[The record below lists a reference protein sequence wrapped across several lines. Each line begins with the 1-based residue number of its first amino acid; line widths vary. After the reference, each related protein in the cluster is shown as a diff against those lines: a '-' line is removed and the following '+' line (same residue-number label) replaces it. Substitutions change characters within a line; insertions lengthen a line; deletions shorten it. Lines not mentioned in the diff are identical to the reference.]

1 MDESGQK
8 MTSVSE
14 RTVLTNGECVG
25 HVGLTSTEVQQRKAD
40 GRANTSEERQSR
52 GYLEILGKNLFTPF
66 NIILFVLGIALVIF
80 DDVLSAIA
88 ATGVII
94 FNVLISTLQEWKAKR
109 RLDKIAVLMRP
120 KVNALRDGELKVIDR
135 ADIVLDDVLFLGP
148 GDQAQ
153 VDGDVIEEHSLEMDE
168 SLLTGES
175 STRRKHVGETVYSGS
190 YCVTGKCWF
199 KVTKVGQDTFS
210 SQMMSKARKFT
221 KKTTP
226 LQIET
231 NTVTEI
237 LMTLA
242 FIFMVILLFKNIVSG
257 VSFHSSLKEAV
268 IVLDIV
274 PIALFLLITLT
285 YMIAA
290 VRMADSG
297 VLLQNSNSVESIS
310 HVDTVCMDKTG
321 TITTNH
327 LVFEDVDYFNNDPRA
342 AEDLVRAFV
351 SATGS
356 RNRTIEALSHHFG
369 HVQTEMLDEIQ
380 FSSDRK
386 YSAVRILW
394 AGEPRTLFM
403 GAWQFLKPYV
413 VDAPDVESR
422 LTEASSKGLRSVVIF
437 DGGSAEIHDAAE
449 NPVVPQL
456 RVLAVASIRDE
467 VRPDCKEII
476 TEFVNNGMDIKV
488 ISGDDP
494 DTVEA
499 IFKLAEIPGERKII
513 SGDKLEGLSEEEF
526 DKVALETNIFGR
538 MKPEQKEHVIKAL
551 RRNERYVAMVGDGVN
566 DIRSLKMAQVGV
578 AVQSGSGATRGVA
591 DMVLMNDNFKALPH
605 AIVEGK
611 RTVSG
616 MRDILRLYLSRN
628 FVLAILVLSLL
639 LVVGKSPLLP
649 IQNTA
654 YALLTVSFAAF
665 LMTLW
670 AKPSDNKELVL
681 PKVVKF
687 VVPSAIML
695 SIFGL
700 AIYAAFYFGTI
711 HNWFG
716 GFFRLEST
724 YQALA
729 DALDISLE
737 ELYNMLSIVGN
748 PSSEAVMPYNIETI
762 AEINARNAMF
772 TFLVMAG
779 IAQLFLL
786 FPLTKRFAIE
796 PDYKKDY
803 KPTMLA
809 VFLYVILVLFY
820 AFPQLSVSVGQS
832 LPMFEVWPELIAATA
847 VWYTIT
853 LIFIK
858 SSVLHPVSDFI
869 EAYIKKTLQ
878 KNFLKNSKKADLE
891 DE

>member
-1 MDESGQK
+1 MQES
-8 MTSVSE
+8 
-14 RTVLTNGECVG
+14 
-25 HVGLTSTEVQQRKAD
+25 GLTSAEVKQRKAD

-52 GYLEILGKNLFTPF
+52 GYLEILAKNLITPF
-66 NIILFVLGIALVIF
+66 NVILFILGIALVVF
-80 DDVLSAIA
+80 GDYNSAIA

-94 FNVLISTLQEWKAKR
+94 FNVLISTIQEWKAKR
-109 RLDKIAVLMRP
+109 RLDKIAVLLRP
-120 KVNALRDGELKVIDR
+120 RVNALRDGELQVIDR
-135 ADIVLDDVLFLGP
+135 SDIVLDDILFLGP

-153 VDGDVIEEHSLEMDE
+153 VDGEVLEEQSLEMDE

-175 STRRKHVGETVYSGS
+175 STLRKHVGETVYSGS

-199 KVTKVGQDTFS
+199 KVTKVGNDTFS
-210 SQMMSKARKFT
+210 AQMMSKARKFT

-242 FIFMVILLFKNIVSG
+242 FIFLVILVFKNLVSG
-257 VSFHSSLKEAV
+257 ASFHSSLKEAV

-321 TITTNH
+321 TITTNN
-327 LVFEDVDYFNNDPRA
+327 LVYESTEFFDNDPTVV
-342 AEDLVRAFV
+342 EGLIRAFV
-351 SATGS
+351 STTGS
-356 RNRTIEALSHHFG
+356 RNKTIDALLAHYG
-369 HVQTEMLDEIQ
+369 TVHVELLDEIQ

-386 YSAVRILW
+386 YSAVRFS
-394 AGEPRTLFM
+394 GRDGPVTLFM
-403 GAWQFLKPYV
+403 GAWQSLMQYV
-413 VDAPDVESR
+413 VDAPDVESK
-422 LTEASSKGLRSVVIF
+422 LADASSKGLRSIVIF
-437 DGGSAEIHDAAE
+437 HGGSAEIHDASE
-449 NPVVPQL
+449 NPIIPQL
-456 RVLAVASIRDE
+456 KVLAVVSIKDE

-476 TEFVNNGMDIKV
+476 SEFINSGMDIKV

-494 DTVEA
+494 VTVEA
-499 IFKLAEIPGERKII
+499 IFQLAEIPGERKII
-513 SGDKLEGLSEEEF
+513 SGEKLVGLSDEEF
-526 DKVALETNIFGR
+526 SKVALETNIFGR
-538 MKPEQKEHVIKAL
+538 MKPEQKEMVIHSL
-551 RRNERYVAMVGDGVN
+551 RSNGRYVAMVGDGVN

-591 DMVLMNDNFKALPH
+591 DMVLMNDNFRALPQ

-628 FVLAILVLSLL
+628 FVLAILVLCLL
-639 LVVGKSPLLP
+639 LVAGHSPLLP

-670 AKPSDNKELVL
+670 AKPSDNKEAVL

-695 SIFGL
+695 SVFAL
-700 AIYAAFYFGTI
+700 AIYAVFYFGTVN
-711 HNWFG
+711 NWCD
-716 GFFRLEST
+716 GFFTLKSSYAEAASSLGISYEDLLKLISIDGST
-724 YQALA
+724 
-729 DALDISLE
+729 E
-737 ELYNMLSIVGN
+737 HT
-748 PSSEAVMPYNIETI
+748 IERI

-772 TFLVMAG
+772 TFLLMAG

-786 FPLTKRFAIE
+786 FPLTKKASLE
-796 PDYKKDY
+796 SDYTRDI
-803 KPTMLA
+803 KPTLLA
-809 VFLYVILVLFY
+809 ILLYIVLILFY
-820 AFPQLSVSVGQS
+820 KFSWISVSIGQS
-832 LPMFEVWPELIAATA
+832 LPIFEVWPELIAATV
-847 VWYTIT
+847 VWYVIT
-853 LIFIK
+853 LIFMK
-858 SSVLHPVSDFI
+858 SSLLQPVSDFI
-869 EAYIKKTLQ
+869 GVFIKKSLH
-878 KNFLKNSKKADLE
+878 KNFLKNSKKAE
-891 DE
+891 MEEE